1 MSQLLPIVGPT
12 GSGPDSPIGPDSA
25 ATASIITIQKVK
37 LKDQH
42 LTCEFTEQ
50 RTHDAPPR
58 AFALTCAEQVH
69 PDLTHAL
76 TRLVPHLCLLAE
88 QLTETSD
95 YWPDESEELPALFE
109 PFTVTGFSMGRHQSG
124 VTLIGQRELA
134 AGRVLNLTTPYQS
147 FDDEQAGYPYT
158 GLLETTLATALIE
171 VEAAL
176 RGKCTDYRQLDLFE
190 QLAAESHQLTVT
202 R

>member
-1 MSQLLPIVGPT
+1 MSQLLPVVGPN
-12 GSGPDSPIGPDSA
+12 SPE
-25 ATASIITIQKVK
+25 ATISIITIQKVK

-50 RTHDAPPR
+50 RTDDAPPR

-76 TRLVPHLCLLAE
+76 SRLVPHLCLLAE
-88 QLTETSD
+88 QLTETPD
-95 YWPDESEELPALFE
+95 FWPDESEELSALFE

-124 VTLIGQRELA
+124 VTLIGQRELT

-147 FDDEQAGYPYT
+147 FDDEQGSYPYT
-158 GLLETTLATALIE
+158 GLLETTLATALVE

-176 RGKCTDYRQLDLFE
+176 RGKCTEYRQLDLFE
-190 QLAAESHQLTVT
+190 ESTTTILPFVPTPPLA
-202 R
+202 